1 MSQITL
7 ITILS
12 FACFYFAIEWT
23 KRKTSISREIT
34 RKTAHIG
41 SAILV
46 MFFYFFLSKSEFILA
61 TSLFTALFIISY
73 LTNFLKSV
81 HLEKRKTIGEILY
94 PFSLIILASFFYED
108 AFVMISSIAVMGF
121 ADGIS
126 GLYNLKH
133 NKNSLKG
140 SIIFFLITATA
151 VLASYAI
158 FYNQLIALALFKII
172 LISMVVSVIEHY
184 SYFGTDNLT
193 VPVSTALLLNFLL

>member
-12 FACFYFAIEWT
+12 FACFYFVLEWA
-23 KRKTSISREIT
+23 KRKTSISRDIT

-41 SAILV
+41 SAMLV

-61 TSLFTALFIISY
+61 TSLFTVLFIISY

-94 PFSLIILASFFYED
+94 PLSLIILASFFYEY

-126 GLYNLKH
+126 GLYNLRH
-133 NKNSLKG
+133 GSNSLKG
-140 SIIFFLITATA
+140 SFLFFLITAIA
-151 VLASYAI
+151 ILASYVF
-158 FYNQLIALALFKII
+158 FYNQLSALSLFKII
-172 LISMVVSVIEHY
+172 LISISISIIEYY

-193 VPVSTALLLNFLL
+193 VPVSTALFLSFLL